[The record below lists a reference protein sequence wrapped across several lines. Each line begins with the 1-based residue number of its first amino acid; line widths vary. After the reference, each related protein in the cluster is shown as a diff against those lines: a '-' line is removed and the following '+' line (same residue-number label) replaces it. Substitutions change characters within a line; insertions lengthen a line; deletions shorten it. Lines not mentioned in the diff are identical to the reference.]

1 MAQANDSGG
10 TVLDQRKAMWEDGEL
25 QRQLIRQLIAP
36 DVVKKLN
43 SVFQV
48 LDLTFKAVL
57 KPEVVA
63 GFQTVLRNI
72 ETVAG
77 SPQFQKILG
86 EFGRTTEGV
95 LRSPLLEY
103 LVSGRGPDLGE
114 LIDGGGV
121 ATVSISL
128 SGDARV
134 VTEAELDLEQQ
145 IVGRLE
151 SGETVDSFSK
161 AQKFH
166 FHAVINVLKMIV
178 LYLAAMNGVR
188 EDLCSIQPKLLPTM
202 TSNQVARAV
211 RAAVC
216 DVPVEFLSGYRSV
229 KGEGVRL
236 RTEPN
241 MKSPLV
247 NVNLADRALLEVL
260 DSSNRDWLY
269 VSVVGDEGV
278 EGWISRKYTHPI
290 MR

>member
-1 MAQANDSGG
+1 MAQGSDSGV
-10 TVLDQRKAMWEDGEL
+10 TVLDQRKAMWESGEL
-25 QRQLIRQLIAP
+25 QRQLVGQLVTPEVFKTISSA
-36 DVVKKLN
+36 
-43 SVFQV
+43 FQV
-48 LDLTFKAVL
+48 LDRTFKTIL
-57 KPEVVA
+57 TPEVLVRL
-63 GFQTVLRNI
+63 GETLRNV
-72 ETVAG
+72 EAVAG
-77 SPQFQKILG
+77 SPQLGKILA
-86 EFGRTTEGV
+86 EFGKTAEGI
-95 LRSPLLEY
+95 LRSPLIEY
-103 LVSGRGPDLGE
+103 LASGRGPDLGN
-114 LIDGGGV
+114 LIDGAGA
-121 ATVSISL
+121 ATISINL

-151 SGETVDSFSK
+151 SGETVDSFST

-166 FHAVINVLKMIV
+166 FHAVVKILKMIV

-216 DVPVEFLSGYRSV
+216 DVPVEFLSSYRSV

-236 RTEPN
+236 RIEPN
-241 MKSPLV
+241 MKAPLV